1 MQEDLNDN
9 VAGPIRPESGS
20 QGGAEEPQEGLDL
33 SGGSWGD
40 YPIDDLLIRNESRT
54 IYDVIRRIDNGF
66 YVMNPEFQR
75 DFIWTEDK
83 QSKLIESVVMRIP
96 LPVFYMA
103 EDNEGRMVVVDG
115 LQRLST
121 FNRLLKDELKLD
133 LPDRK
138 ELHGRKFSD
147 LKPKFRNRIEDCNL
161 IFYTIDSKVPERA
174 RLDIFERVNSG
185 VPLSRQQMRNCL
197 YTGEATRFLKRE
209 AQTKIFRDATGNSL
223 NVKAM
228 RDREFV
234 NRFCAFQMFDID
246 EYRGDMDGFLASCLR
261 RMNKMAESELSQLS
275 AAFRRSLA
283 NNFTLFDR
291 HAFRRSLASNFTLFD
306 QHAFRKRARRQNR
319 RSVLNASVWD
329 VMSTGLSRYSEARV
343 RARAAPL
350 CEAMYDLFEDQDF
363 NTAITHSTNNTG
375 RVRVRFRMTR
385 KILEEVLGAHTN

>member
-1 MQEDLNDN
+1 MQEGLSDN

-20 QGGAEEPQEGLDL
+20 GGVGEELQGLDL

-54 IYDVIRRIDNGF
+54 IYDVIRRIDKGF

-75 DFIWTEDK
+75 DFIWPEDK

-121 FNRLLKDELKLD
+121 FNRLLKGELKLN

-147 LKPKFRNRIEDCNL
+147 LKPKFKNRIEDCNL

-197 YTGEATRFLKRE
+197 YLGEATRFLKKE
-209 AQTKIFRDATGNSL
+209 AQTEIFRDATSGSL
-223 NVKAM
+223 NSKKM

-234 NRFCAFQMFDID
+234 NRFCAFRIFNID
-246 EYRGDMDGFLASCLR
+246 EYRGDMDDFLAKCLH
-261 RMNKMAESELSQLS
+261 RMNKMKESELSRLS
-275 AAFRRSLA
+275 AEFRQGLA
-283 NNFTLFDR
+283 NNFMLFER
-291 HAFRRSLASNFTLFD
+291 
-306 QHAFRKRARRQNR
+306 HAFRKRAREQSR
-319 RSVLNASVWD
+319 RFVLNASLWD
-329 VMSTGLSRYSEARV
+329 VMSTGLSRYSEDRV
-343 RARAAPL
+343 RAHADPL
-350 CEAMYDLFEDQDF
+350 RDAIDGLFEEEDF
-363 NTAITHSTNNTG
+363 NTAITYSTNDTG

-385 KILEEVLGAHTN
+385 KIFEEVLGAHTN

>member
-9 VAGPIRPESGS
+9 VAGPIRPEAGS
-20 QGGAEEPQEGLDL
+20 ESVGEELQGLDL

-40 YPIDDLLIRNESRT
+40 YPIDDLLIRNDSRT
-54 IYDVIRRIDNGF
+54 IYEVVRRIDQGS

-103 EDNEGRMVVVDG
+103 EDDEGRMVVVDG

-121 FNRLLKDELKLD
+121 FHGFVKGELKLN
-133 LPDRK
+133 LPERK
-138 ELHGRKFSD
+138 ELHGRKFSE

-161 IFYTIDSKVPERA
+161 IFYSIDSKVPERA

-185 VPLSRQQMRNCL
+185 VPLTRQQMRNCL
-197 YTGEATRFLKRE
+197 YMGEATRFLKKE
-209 AQTKIFRDATGNSL
+209 TQTEIFRKATGNSL
-223 NVKAM
+223 NTNAM

-246 EYRGDMDGFLASCLR
+246 EYRGDMDGFLAGCLR

-275 AAFRRSLA
+275 AEFRRSLA
-283 NNFTLFDR
+283 NNYMLFDR
-291 HAFRRSLASNFTLFD
+291 HAFR
-306 QHAFRKRARRQNR
+306 KRARGRNR
-319 RSVLNASVWD
+319 RSVLNASLWD
-329 VMSTGLSRYSEARV
+329 VMSTGLSRYSEDRV
-343 RARAAPL
+343 RAHAVPL
-350 CEAMYDLFEDQDF
+350 CEAMYGLFEDEDF
-363 NTAITHSTNNTG
+363 NTAITYSTNDTG

-385 KILEEVLGAHTN
+385 KIFEEVLGAHTD

>member
-9 VAGPIRPESGS
+9 VAGAIRPAAGS
-20 QGGAEEPQEGLDL
+20 EGVGEELQGLDL

-40 YPIDDLLIRNESRT
+40 YPIDDLLIRNDSRT
-54 IYDVIRRIDNGF
+54 IYEVVRRIDQGS

-75 DFIWTEDK
+75 EFIWTEDK

-103 EDNEGRMVVVDG
+103 EDDEGRMVVVDG

-121 FNRLLKDELKLD
+121 FHRFVKGELELD

-138 ELHGRKFSD
+138 ELHGRKFSE

-161 IFYTIDSKVPERA
+161 IFYSIDSKVPERA

-185 VPLSRQQMRNCL
+185 VPLTRQQMRNCL
-197 YTGEATRFLKRE
+197 YMGEATRFLKKE
-209 AQTKIFRDATGNSL
+209 TQTEIFRKATGNSL
-223 NVKAM
+223 NTNAM

-234 NRFCAFQMFDID
+234 NRFCAFQIFDID
-246 EYRGDMDGFLASCLR
+246 EYRGDMDSFLAGCLR

-275 AAFRRSLA
+275 AEFRRSLA
-283 NNFTLFDR
+283 NNYMLFDR
-291 HAFRRSLASNFTLFD
+291 HAFR
-306 QHAFRKRARRQNR
+306 KRARGRNR
-319 RSVLNASVWD
+319 RSVLNASLWD
-329 VMSTGLSRYSEARV
+329 VMSTGLSRYSEDRV
-343 RARAAPL
+343 RAHAVPL
-350 CEAMYDLFEDQDF
+350 CEAMYGLFEDEDF
-363 NTAITHSTNNTG
+363 NTAITYSTNDTG

-385 KILEEVLGAHTN
+385 KIFEEVLGAHTD